1 MLGVHMDD
9 VGHFYQYVMHVLFC
23 ISWHAM
29 TPVIFSLKLNLNI
42 TQLEYT
48 VDWVM
53 VPLNRV
59 SFQCNHICLCGKALI
74 RSIDTASS
82 RCLHLGKIMSCL
94 PWPGKHT

>member
-29 TPVIFSLKLNLNI
+29 APVIFRLKLILNI

-59 SFQCNHICLCGKALI
+59 LSSATTFALWEGLD
-74 RSIDTASS
+74 SV
-82 RCLHLGKIMSCL
+82 H
-94 PWPGKHT
+94 

>member
-1 MLGVHMDD
+1 MLGVYKDD
-9 VGHFYQYVMHVLFC
+9 IGHFYQYVMHVLFC

-29 TPVIFSLKLNLNI
+29 TPVIFSLKLILNI

-59 SFQCNHICLCGKALI
+59 FPSATTFALWGALI
-74 RSIDTASS
+74 RSVIMPLVGASN
-82 RCLHLGKIMSCL
+82 
-94 PWPGKHT
+94 

>member
-1 MLGVHMDD
+1 MLGVHMYD

-29 TPVIFSLKLNLNI
+29 TSVIFSLKLILNI

-53 VPLNRV
+53 VPLNHV
-59 SFQCNHICLCGKALI
+59 L
-74 RSIDTASS
+74 SS
-82 RCLHLGKIMSCL
+82 ATTFAFVGR
-94 PWPGKHT
+94 P

>member
-23 ISWHAM
+23 ISCHAM
-29 TPVIFSLKLNLNI
+29 TLVIVSLKLKLKI

-59 SFQCNHICLCGKALI
+59 L
-74 RSIDTASS
+74 SS
-82 RCLHLGKIMSCL
+82 ATKFAFMGGLDSVH
-94 PWPGKHT
+94 

>member
-1 MLGVHMDD
+1 MLGVKMTS
-9 VGHFYQYVMHVLFC
+9 VIFFMMHVLFC

-29 TPVIFSLKLNLNI
+29 TPVIVSLKLKLKI

-59 SFQCNHICLCGKALI
+59 LLSATTFAFMGGLDSVH
-74 RSIDTASS
+74 
-82 RCLHLGKIMSCL
+82 
-94 PWPGKHT
+94 

>member
-29 TPVIFSLKLNLNI
+29 TWVIFSLKLILNI
-42 TQLEYT
+42 IQLEYT

-59 SFQCNHICLCGKALI
+59 SFQCNHIFLVGGLD
-74 RSIDTASS
+74 SV
-82 RCLHLGKIMSCL
+82 H
-94 PWPGKHT
+94 

>member
-29 TPVIFSLKLNLNI
+29 IPVIFSLKLILNI
-42 TQLEYT
+42 TQLEYI

-59 SFQCNHICLCGKALI
+59 FPSATTFAFVG
-74 RSIDTASS
+74 R
-82 RCLHLGKIMSCL
+82 
-94 PWPGKHT
+94 P

>member
-23 ISWHAM
+23 ISCHAM
-29 TPVIFSLKLNLNI
+29 TPVIFSLKLILNI
-42 TQLEYT
+42 TQLEYI

-59 SFQCNHICLCGKALI
+59 L
-74 RSIDTASS
+74 SS
-82 RCLHLGKIMSCL
+82 ATTFAFVGR
-94 PWPGKHT
+94 P

>member
-29 TPVIFSLKLNLNI
+29 TSVIFSLKLILNI

-59 SFQCNHICLCGKALI
+59 FPSATTFAFVG
-74 RSIDTASS
+74 R
-82 RCLHLGKIMSCL
+82 
-94 PWPGKHT
+94 P

>member
-29 TPVIFSLKLNLNI
+29 TPVIFSLKLILNI

-59 SFQCNHICLCGKALI
+59 LSSATTFALWEGLD
-74 RSIDTASS
+74 SV
-82 RCLHLGKIMSCL
+82 H
-94 PWPGKHT
+94 

>member
-1 MLGVHMDD
+1 MLLTFMLGVHMDD

-29 TPVIFSLKLNLNI
+29 TPVIFSLKLILNI

-59 SFQCNHICLCGKALI
+59 FPSATTFAFVG
-74 RSIDTASS
+74 R
-82 RCLHLGKIMSCL
+82 
-94 PWPGKHT
+94 P

>member
-29 TPVIFSLKLNLNI
+29 TPVIFSLKLILNI

-59 SFQCNHICLCGKALI
+59 SFPVQP
-74 RSIDTASS
+74 
-82 RCLHLGKIMSCL
+82 HLPFWEGLDSV
-94 PWPGKHT
+94 H

>member
-29 TPVIFSLKLNLNI
+29 TPVIFSLKLILNI

-59 SFQCNHICLCGKALI
+59 SFQCNHICLVGRPLFGPLTRPLVGA
-74 RSIDTASS
+74 SI
-82 RCLHLGKIMSCL
+82 
-94 PWPGKHT
+94 